1 MSIMVVPVRGVIL
14 KKICNRRSDVTW
26 ESIGAIG
33 EVASAFAV
41 LITLIY
47 LARQV
52 RQNSHQQKIESSRA
66 TSEEF
71 NRLNSV
77 FYDTEK
83 AGMFARALDDWKQA
97 SVEEQVVA
105 QTFLMQYAQHM
116 QLLFEMRD
124 AAVVSEPV
132 YLAERG
138 TLLATLATPGGAMW
152 WNSVQ
157 EMYSRPFVASIKQ
170 GFESGDHPQFLE
182 LMPWFDATH
191 WPRKSLSD

>member
-1 MSIMVVPVRGVIL
+1 
-14 KKICNRRSDVTW
+14 VTW

-52 RQNSHQQKIESSRA
+52 GQNSRQQKIESSRA

-71 NRLNSV
+71 NRLNSI

-83 AGMFARALDDWKQA
+83 AGMVARAFDDWTQA

-105 QTFLMQYAQHM
+105 QTFLMRYTQHM
-116 QLLFEMRD
+116 QLLFEMHD
-124 AAVVSEPV
+124 AAVVSESV

-138 TLLATLATPGGAMW
+138 TLLATLSTPGGATW
-152 WNSVQ
+152 WKTSQV
-157 EMYSRPFVASIKQ
+157 MYSQPFVESVKL
-170 GFESGDHPQFLE
+170 GLESGDHPHFLE
-182 LMPWFDATH
+182 VMPWFDATR
-191 WPRKSLSD
+191 WPRISLSD